1 MASSSSTPGDAHL
14 GAQTETFPSTRPLL
28 ALTLGDVAGI
38 GPEIVVKAL
47 ARPTVQ
53 QMCRP
58 LVVGDLEVVRA
69 NLRFWPH
76 AARPEL
82 LPLASPA
89 ALDVLA
95 GGEWPQ
101 HALVVY
107 QPGAPLGDVPIGRLS
122 AAAGRGAVDYVMAA
136 VDLAKTGRAAGI
148 VTAPLNKE
156 AIHLAG
162 YTYPG
167 HTELLAEQFGVKHY
181 SLVLS
186 ARGQF
191 VFHVTTHVSLRAALD
206 LITQDRILG
215 QVRLAHLL
223 AAALDRGRETIAV
236 AAINPHAGE
245 GGLFGR
251 EEIDVIAPALAL
263 AAAEGIPVV
272 GPLPA
277 DVLFPR
283 AARGR
288 YAFVIAMY
296 HDQGHAVFKTL
307 YFDEGVNVTVGLP
320 VIRTSVDH
328 GTAFDIA
335 GQGIANDASLVE
347 AIALA
352 ARLGPTWGTISAA
365 ARRTL

>member
-1 MASSSSTPGDAHL
+1 MGDA
-14 GAQTETFPSTRPLL
+14 
-28 ALTLGDVAGI
+28 AGI
-38 GPEIVVKAL
+38 GPEIIIKAL
-47 ARPTVQ
+47 ARPAVASL
-53 QMCRP
+53 CRP
-58 LVVGDLEVVRA
+58 LLVGDLA
-69 NLRFWPH
+69 TLQAHLRFWPGD
-76 AARPEL
+76 RP
-82 LPLASPA
+82 P
-89 ALDVLA
+89 VLA
-95 GGEWPQ
+95 AIRDVAVQDIAAWAWP
-101 HALVVY
+101 AGVVPVW
-107 QPGAPLGDVPIGRLS
+107 QPGAALPPLPVGQLS
-122 AAAGRGAVDYVMAA
+122 AAAGRGAVEYVLGA
-136 VDLAKTGRAAGI
+136 VVLAKQGAVAGI

-167 HTELLAEQFGVKHY
+167 HTELLAEQYGVRHY
-181 SLVLS
+181 SLVLA

-191 VFHVTTHVSLRAALD
+191 VFHVTTHVSLRQALD
-206 LITQDRILG
+206 LISGERILG

-223 AAALDRGRETIAV
+223 AKALGRGDETIAV

-245 GGLFGR
+245 GGLFGS
-251 EEIDVIAPALAL
+251 EESEIIAPALAT
-263 AAAEGIPVV
+263 ARAEGIPVV

-335 GQGIANDASLVE
+335 GQGVASDESMVE
-347 AIALA
+347 AIQLA
-352 ARLGPTWGTISAA
+352 ARLGPAWAEICAA
-365 ARRTL
+365 ARVNA

>member
-1 MASSSSTPGDAHL
+1 MATDN
-14 GAQTETFPSTRPLL
+14 RPLL
-28 ALTLGDVAGI
+28 AITIGDVAGI
-38 GPEIVVKAL
+38 GPEIVVKVL
-47 ARPTVQ
+47 ARPEVHQ
-53 QMCRP
+53 LCRP
-58 LVVGDLEVVRA
+58 LVVGDLAIMEEH
-69 NLRFWPH
+69 LRFWPGED
-76 AARPEL
+76 RPSVANVQDVEAWDW
-82 LPLASPA
+82 PDGRLA
-89 ALDVLA
+89 VL
-95 GGEWPQ
+95 
-101 HALVVY
+101 
-107 QPGAPLGDVPIGRLS
+107 QPGAPLRRPAVGQLS
-122 AAAGRGAVDYVMAA
+122 AEAGRGAVEYVLAA
-136 VDLAKTGRAAGI
+136 VELAKAGKVAGI

-167 HTELLAEQFGVKHY
+167 HTELLAEQFGVQHY

-191 VFHVTTHVSLRAALD
+191 VFHVTTHVSLRQALD
-206 LITQDRILG
+206 LITPERVLG

-223 AAALDRGRETIAV
+223 AVALGRGDEIIAV
-236 AAINPHAGE
+236 AGINPHAGE

-251 EEIDVIAPALAL
+251 EEIEVIAPALAIAKSQGL
-263 AAAEGIPVV
+263 PVV

-277 DVLFPR
+277 DVIFPR
-283 AARGR
+283 AARGQ
-288 YAFVIAMY
+288 YSFVIAMY

-335 GQGIANDASLVE
+335 GQGVASDESLLE
-347 AIALA
+347 AIRLA
-352 ARLGPTWGTISAA
+352 ARLGPSWSIISAE

>member
-1 MASSSSTPGDAHL
+1 ML
-14 GAQTETFPSTRPLL
+14 
-28 ALTLGDVAGI
+28 
-38 GPEIVVKAL
+38 
-47 ARPTVQ
+47 
-53 QMCRP
+53 
-58 LVVGDLEVVRA
+58 
-69 NLRFWPH
+69 
-76 AARPEL
+76 
-82 LPLASPA
+82 
-89 ALDVLA
+89 
-95 GGEWPQ
+95 
-101 HALVVY
+101 
-107 QPGAPLGDVPIGRLS
+107 QPGAPLAGLEMGKLS
-122 AAAGRGAVDYVMAA
+122 ALAGRGAVEYVLAA
-136 VDLAKTGRAAGI
+136 VELAKAGKVAGI

-191 VFHVTTHVSLRAALD
+191 VFHVTTHVSLRQALD
-206 LITQDRILG
+206 LITGDRILG

-223 AAALDRGRETIAV
+223 AKALGRGEETIAV
-236 AAINPHAGE
+236 AGINPHAGE

-251 EEIDVIAPALAL
+251 EEIEIIAPALAV
-263 AAAEGIPVV
+263 AKAEGIPVA
-272 GPLPA
+272 GPLAA
-277 DVLFPR
+277 DVVFPQ

-296 HDQGHAVFKTL
+296 HDQGHATFKSL

-335 GQGIANDASLVE
+335 GQGD
-347 AIALA
+347 
-352 ARLGPTWGTISAA
+352 RQRRKLGGGNSAGGQVRPDMGSYQRRSAA
-365 ARRTL
+365 LFIARQNQIPQKGTKMRMRNSLRHGAFALVIAMLALSTGGLCGRDAR

>member
-1 MASSSSTPGDAHL
+1 VSEKEFGAMADDK
-14 GAQTETFPSTRPLL
+14 RPLL
-28 ALTLGDVAGI
+28 AITIGDAAGI

-47 ARPTVQ
+47 ARPAVRRL
-53 QMCRP
+53 CRP
-58 LVVGDLEVVRA
+58 LIVGDLAVMRA
-69 NLRFWPH
+69 HLRFWP
-76 AARPEL
+76 AGEPPAIVAIDDIGDVDDVDGWDWSSED
-82 LPLASPA
+82 LPL
-89 ALDVLA
+89 L
-95 GGEWPQ
+95 
-101 HALVVY
+101 
-107 QPGAPLGDVPIGRLS
+107 QPGAPLAALEVGQLS
-122 AAAGRGAVDYVMAA
+122 AVAGRGAVEYVLAA
-136 VDLAKTGRAAGI
+136 VALAKAGKVAGI

-191 VFHVTTHVSLRAALD
+191 VFHVTTHVSLRQALD
-206 LITQDRILG
+206 LITGERILG

-223 AAALDRGRETIAV
+223 AEALGRGEETIAV
-236 AAINPHAGE
+236 AGINPHAGE
-245 GGLFGR
+245 RGLFGR
-251 EEIDVIAPALAL
+251 EEIEVITPALAI
-263 AAAEGIPVV
+263 AQAEGIPVV

-277 DVLFPR
+277 DVIFPR
-283 AARGR
+283 AAQGR

-335 GQGIANDASLVE
+335 GQGVANDASLVE
-347 AIALA
+347 AIHLA
-352 ARLGPTWGTISAA
+352 ARLGPTWGAISAA

>member
-1 MASSSSTPGDAHL
+1 MPQPLSDSRPILAITMGDA
-14 GAQTETFPSTRPLL
+14 
-28 ALTLGDVAGI
+28 AGI
-38 GPEIVVKAL
+38 GPEIAIKAL
-47 ARPTVQ
+47 ARPEVWRL
-53 QMCRP
+53 CRP
-58 LVVGDLEVVRA
+58 LLVGDFGTFQA
-69 NLRFWPH
+69 HLRFWPD
-76 AARPEL
+76 AQPPAL
-82 LPLASPA
+82 TAMDDLDAFDWPA
-89 ALDVLA
+89 ATVPV
-95 GGEWPQ
+95 W
-101 HALVVY
+101 
-107 QPGAPLGDVPIGRLS
+107 QPGAALANVQPGQLS
-122 AAAGRGAVDYVMAA
+122 AEAGRGAVEYVLAA
-136 VDLAKTGRAAGI
+136 VALAKAGQVAGI

-162 YTYPG
+162 YNYPG
-167 HTELLAEQFGVKHY
+167 HTELLAEQYNVKHY

-191 VFHVTTHVSLRAALD
+191 VFHVTTHVSLRQALD
-206 LITQDRILG
+206 MITAERVLG

-223 AAALDRGRETIAV
+223 AAALGRGEETIAV
-236 AAINPHAGE
+236 AAVNPHAGE
-245 GGLFGR
+245 GGLFGS
-251 EEIDVIAPALAL
+251 EEAEVLVPALAT
-263 AAAEGIPVV
+263 ARQEGIPVV

-335 GQGIANDASLVE
+335 GQGIANDASMVE
-347 AIALA
+347 AIKLA
-352 ARLGPTWGTISAA
+352 AALGPTWGAICAA
-365 ARRTL
+365 AGAAI

>member
-1 MASSSSTPGDAHL
+1 MADDKRPVLAITIGDA
-14 GAQTETFPSTRPLL
+14 
-28 ALTLGDVAGI
+28 AGI

-47 ARPTVQ
+47 ARPKVRQ
-53 QMCRP
+53 LCRP
-58 LVVGDLEVVRA
+58 LVVGDIAVMREH
-69 NLRFWPH
+69 LRFWPSGQKP
-76 AARPEL
+76 AFVGIDGVSAIEAWNWASED
-82 LPLASPA
+82 LP
-89 ALDVLA
+89 VL
-95 GGEWPQ
+95 
-101 HALVVY
+101 
-107 QPGAPLGDVPIGRLS
+107 QPGAPLAGLELGKLS
-122 AAAGRGAVDYVMAA
+122 ALAGRGAVEYVLAA
-136 VDLAKTGRAAGI
+136 VELAKAGKVAGI

-191 VFHVTTHVSLRAALD
+191 VFHVTTHVSLRQALD
-206 LITQDRILG
+206 LITGDRILG

-223 AAALDRGRETIAV
+223 AKALGRGEETIAV
-236 AAINPHAGE
+236 AGINPHAGE

-251 EEIDVIAPALAL
+251 EEIEIIAPALAV
-263 AAAEGIPVV
+263 ARAEGIAVV
-272 GPLPA
+272 GPLAA
-277 DVLFPR
+277 DVVFPQ

-288 YAFVIAMY
+288 YSFVIAMY
-296 HDQGHAVFKTL
+296 HDQGHATFKSL

-335 GQGIANDASLVE
+335 GQGVASDESLVE
-347 AIALA
+347 AIRLA
-352 ARLGPTWGTISAA
+352 AQLGPTWGAISAE
-365 ARRTL
+365 ARRSL

>member
-1 MASSSSTPGDAHL
+1 MADDKRPILAITIGDA
-14 GAQTETFPSTRPLL
+14 
-28 ALTLGDVAGI
+28 AGI

-47 ARPTVQ
+47 ARPKVRQ
-53 QMCRP
+53 LCRAV
-58 LVVGDLEVVRA
+58 VVGDFATMRA
-69 NLRFWPH
+69 HLRFWPGGQPP
-76 AARPEL
+76 AFIEVAGPAGLETWNWESED
-82 LPLASPA
+82 LPL
-89 ALDVLA
+89 L
-95 GGEWPQ
+95 
-101 HALVVY
+101 
-107 QPGAPLGDVPIGRLS
+107 QPGAPLAGLEMGRLS
-122 AAAGRGAVDYVMAA
+122 ALAGRGAVEYVLAA
-136 VDLAKTGRAAGI
+136 VDLAKAGKVAGI

-191 VFHVTTHVSLRAALD
+191 VFHVTTHVSLRQALD
-206 LITQDRILG
+206 LITEERILG
-215 QVRLAHLL
+215 QVGLAHLL
-223 AAALDRGRETIAV
+223 AKALGRGGETIAV
-236 AAINPHAGE
+236 AGINPHAGE

-251 EEIDVIAPALAL
+251 EEIEIIAPALAV
-263 AAAEGIPVV
+263 AKAQGIPVT

-277 DVLFPR
+277 DVVFPQ

-296 HDQGHAVFKTL
+296 HDQGHATFKSL

-335 GQGIANDASLVE
+335 GQGLASDESLVE
-347 AIALA
+347 AIRLA
-352 ARLGPTWGTISAA
+352 AKLGPTWEAISAE
-365 ARRTL
+365 ARRSL

>member
-1 MASSSSTPGDAHL
+1 M
-14 GAQTETFPSTRPLL
+14 QPSADSRPVL
-28 ALTLGDVAGI
+28 ALTLGDAAGI
-38 GPEIVVKAL
+38 GPEIIVKAL
-47 ARPTVQ
+47 ARAEVWQ
-53 QMCRP
+53 LCRP
-58 LVVGDLEVVRA
+58 LVVGDFATLQA
-69 NLRFWPH
+69 HLRFWPDAH
-76 AARPEL
+76 PPALVRADDP
-82 LPLASPA
+82 ASF
-89 ALDVLA
+89 D
-95 GGEWPQ
+95 WPQ
-101 HALVVY
+101 NTVPVY
-107 QPGAPLGDVPIGRLS
+107 QPGAALVDVQPGRLS
-122 AAAGRGAVDYVMAA
+122 AESGRGAVEYVLAA
-136 VDLAKTGRAAGI
+136 VALAKAGQVAGI

-186 ARGQF
+186 AHGQF
-191 VFHVTTHVSLRAALD
+191 VFHVTTHVSLRQALD
-206 LITQDRILG
+206 LITPERVLG

-223 AAALDRGRETIAV
+223 AVALGRGEEVIAV
-236 AAINPHAGE
+236 AAVNPHAGE
-245 GGLFGR
+245 GGLFGT
-251 EEIDVIAPALAL
+251 EESEIIAPALAR
-263 AAAEGIPVV
+263 AREEGIPVV

-335 GQGIANDASLVE
+335 GQGIANDASLIE
-347 AIALA
+347 AIKLA
-352 ARLGPTWGTISAA
+352 AALGPSWGAICAA
-365 ARRTL
+365 AGATV

>member
-1 MASSSSTPGDAHL
+1 MMQPQPPDA
-14 GAQTETFPSTRPLL
+14 RPVL
-28 ALTLGDVAGI
+28 ALTMGDAAGI
-38 GPEIVVKAL
+38 GPEIIVKAL
-47 ARPTVQ
+47 AQPEVHSL
-53 QMCRP
+53 CRP
-58 LVVGDLEVVRA
+58 LVVGDLATVQA
-69 NLRFWPH
+69 HLRFWPG
-76 AARPEL
+76 AQP
-82 LPLASPA
+82 P
-89 ALDVLA
+89 
-95 GGEWPQ
+95 
-101 HALVVY
+101 ALVAVENMSAWRWTENVIPVR
-107 QPGAPLGDVPIGRLS
+107 QPGAPLAGVQPGQLS
-122 AAAGRGAVDYVMAA
+122 AAAGRGAVEYVLEA
-136 VDLAKTGRAAGI
+136 VALAKAGAVAGI

-167 HTELLAEQFGVKHY
+167 HTELLAEQYGVQHY

-191 VFHVTTHVSLRAALD
+191 VFHVTTHVSLREAID
-206 LITQDRILG
+206 LITPARVLG
-215 QVRLAHLL
+215 QVRLANLL
-223 AAALDRGRETIAV
+223 AQALGRGAETIAV
-236 AAINPHAGE
+236 AALNPHAGE

-251 EEIDVIAPALAL
+251 EEIDVIAPALAQ
-263 AAAEGIPVV
+263 ARAEGIPVT

-296 HDQGHAVFKTL
+296 HDQGHTVFKTL

-335 GQGIANDASLVE
+335 GQGVASAESLVE
-347 AIALA
+347 AIRLA
-352 ARLGPTWGTISAA
+352 ARLGPAWEEICAA
-365 ARRTL
+365 AGAVSG

>member
-1 MASSSSTPGDAHL
+1 MIPAQPSDTRPILAITMGDA
-14 GAQTETFPSTRPLL
+14 
-28 ALTLGDVAGI
+28 AGI
-38 GPEIVVKAL
+38 GPEIVIKAL
-47 ARPTVQ
+47 ARPEVRQ
-53 QMCRP
+53 HCRP
-58 LVVGDLEVVRA
+58 LLVGDLA
-69 NLRFWPH
+69 ILQAHLRFWP
-76 AARPEL
+76 ADSSDP
-82 LPLASPA
+82 PP
-89 ALDVLA
+89 
-95 GGEWPQ
+95 
-101 HALVVY
+101 ALVAVQDVAAWQWPEAVVPVW
-107 QPGAPLGDVPIGRLS
+107 QPGAALAPVPPGQLS
-122 AAAGRGAVDYVMAA
+122 AEAGRGAVAYVLAA
-136 VDLAKTGRAAGI
+136 VALAKAGAVAGI

-162 YTYPG
+162 YHYPG
-167 HTELLAEQFGVKHY
+167 HTELLAEQYGVQHY

-191 VFHVTTHVSLRAALD
+191 VFHVTTHVSLRQALD
-206 LITQDRILG
+206 LITPGRVLG

-223 AAALDRGRETIAV
+223 AKALGRGEETIAV

-245 GGLFGR
+245 GGLFGS
-251 EEIDVIAPALAL
+251 EESTVIAPALAV
-263 AAAEGIPVV
+263 ARQEGIPVV

-283 AARGR
+283 AAQGR

-335 GQGIANDASLVE
+335 GQGIAGDASLVE
-347 AIALA
+347 AIRLA
-352 ARLGPTWGTISAA
+352 ARLGPAWAEICAA
-365 ARRTL
+365 AGAEIA

>member
-1 MASSSSTPGDAHL
+1 MPTQFSDSRPVLAITMGDA
-14 GAQTETFPSTRPLL
+14 
-28 ALTLGDVAGI
+28 AGI
-38 GPEIVVKAL
+38 GPEIVVKVL
-47 ARPTVQ
+47 ARPEVWSI
-53 QMCRP
+53 CRP
-58 LVVGDLEVVRA
+58 LLVGDFAILQEH
-69 NLRFWPH
+69 LRFWPAGQQPPALALVEDV
-76 AARPEL
+76 AAWDW
-82 LPLASPA
+82 PA
-89 ALDVLA
+89 ATVPVYRPGAALA
-95 GGEWPQ
+95 PI
-101 HALVVY
+101 
-107 QPGAPLGDVPIGRLS
+107 QPGQLS
-122 AAAGRGAVDYVMAA
+122 AEAGRGAVEYVLAA
-136 VDLAKTGRAAGI
+136 VELAKASHVAGI

-167 HTELLAEQFGVKHY
+167 HTELLAEQFGVRQY

-191 VFHVTTHVSLRAALD
+191 VFHVTTHVSLRQALD
-206 LITQDRILG
+206 LITPDRVLG

-223 AAALDRGRETIAV
+223 AGALGRGDEQIAV

-245 GGLFGR
+245 GGLFGS
-251 EEIDVIAPALAL
+251 EETEVIAPALAV
-263 AAAEGIPVV
+263 ARQQGIPVV

-288 YAFVIAMY
+288 YSFVIAMY

-335 GQGIANDASLVE
+335 GQGVAGDASLLE
-347 AIALA
+347 AIRLA
-352 ARLGPTWGTISAA
+352 AALGPTWASICAA
-365 ARRTL
+365 AGTTV

>member
-1 MASSSSTPGDAHL
+1 MHSIQADPRPILAITMGDA
-14 GAQTETFPSTRPLL
+14 
-28 ALTLGDVAGI
+28 AGI
-38 GPEIVVKAL
+38 GPEIIVKAL
-47 ARPTVQ
+47 ARPDVWHL
-53 QMCRP
+53 CRP
-58 LVVGDLEVVRA
+58 LVVGDLA
-69 NLRFWPH
+69 ILQTHLRFWPH
-76 AARPEL
+76 KQHPTLVPIEDVAAWHWPQDT
-82 LPLASPA
+82 LPVWQPRA
-89 ALDVLA
+89 ALAPV
-95 GGEWPQ
+95 P
-101 HALVVY
+101 
-107 QPGAPLGDVPIGRLS
+107 PGALS
-122 AAAGRGAVDYVMAA
+122 AEAGRGAIEYVLAA
-136 VDLAKTGRAAGI
+136 VSLARQGLVDGI
-148 VTAPLNKE
+148 VTAPINKE

-162 YTYPG
+162 CTFPG

-191 VFHVTTHVSLRAALD
+191 VFHVTTHVSLRQALD
-206 LITQDRILG
+206 LITPERVLG

-223 AAALDRGRETIAV
+223 SGALGRSEETIAV

-245 GGLFGR
+245 GGLFGD
-251 EEIDVIAPALAL
+251 EEIKILAPALAV
-263 AAAEGIPVV
+263 ARQEGIPVV

-283 AARGR
+283 AARGQ

-347 AIALA
+347 AIGLA
-352 ARLGPTWGTISAA
+352 AALGPTWASISAA
-365 ARRTL
+365 AESTI

>member
-1 MASSSSTPGDAHL
+1 MRATDLPCLAITMGDA
-14 GAQTETFPSTRPLL
+14 
-28 ALTLGDVAGI
+28 AGV

-47 ARPTVQ
+47 ARPAVRAL
-53 QMCRP
+53 CRP
-58 LVVGDLEVVRA
+58 LVVGDVAMLRA
-69 NLRFWPH
+69 HLRFWPGP
-76 AARPEL
+76 A
-82 LPLASPA
+82 LPPVVQVDAPA
-89 ALDVLA
+89 AVDWDDPNTIA
-95 GGEWPQ
+95 
-101 HALVVY
+101 VV
-107 QPGAPLGDVPIGRLS
+107 QPGAPLREVVPGKLS
-122 AAAGRGAVDYVMAA
+122 ATAGRGAVEYVLAA
-136 VDLAKTGRAAGI
+136 VALAKAGQVAGI

-167 HTELLAEQFGVKHY
+167 HTELLAEQFGVRNY

-191 VFHVTTHVSLRAALD
+191 VFHVTTHVSLRDAVD
-206 LITQDRILG
+206 LITFERVLG
-215 QVRLAHLL
+215 QIRLAHLL
-223 AAALDRGRETIAV
+223 ADALGRGGEVIAV
-236 AAINPHAGE
+236 AGVNPHAGE

-251 EEIDVIAPALAL
+251 EEIEVITPAVIAAKAQ
-263 AAAEGIPVV
+263 GIPVV

-283 AARGR
+283 AARGQ

-335 GQGIANDASLVE
+335 GQGSARDDSLVE
-347 AIALA
+347 AIRLA
-352 ARLGPTWGTISAA
+352 AQLGPQWGPICAEAKRTIG
-365 ARRTL
+365 

>member
-1 MASSSSTPGDAHL
+1 MADDNRPVLAITIGDA
-14 GAQTETFPSTRPLL
+14 
-28 ALTLGDVAGI
+28 AGI

-47 ARPTVQ
+47 ARPKVRQ
-53 QMCRP
+53 LCRP
-58 LVVGDLEVVRA
+58 LVVGDVAVMREHLHY
-69 NLRFWPH
+69 WPSGQPPAFVSIDGPSGI
-76 AARPEL
+76 AAWNWASED
-82 LPLASPA
+82 LPL
-89 ALDVLA
+89 L
-95 GGEWPQ
+95 
-101 HALVVY
+101 
-107 QPGAPLGDVPIGRLS
+107 QPGASLAGLEMGKLS
-122 AAAGRGAVDYVMAA
+122 ALAGRGAVEYVLAA
-136 VDLAKTGRAAGI
+136 VELAKAGKVAGI

-191 VFHVTTHVSLRAALD
+191 VFHVTTHVSLRQALD
-206 LITQDRILG
+206 LITGERILG

-223 AAALDRGRETIAV
+223 AQALGRGEETIAV
-236 AAINPHAGE
+236 AGINPHAGE

-251 EEIDVIAPALAL
+251 EEIEIIAPALAV
-263 AAAEGIPVV
+263 ARAQGIPVV
-272 GPLPA
+272 GPLAA
-277 DVLFPR
+277 DVVFPQ

-296 HDQGHAVFKTL
+296 HDQGHATFKCL

-335 GQGIANDASLVE
+335 GQGLASDESLVE
-347 AIALA
+347 AIRLA
-352 ARLGPTWGTISAA
+352 ARLGPTWGAISAE
-365 ARRTL
+365 ARRSL

>member
-1 MASSSSTPGDAHL
+1 MGD
-14 GAQTETFPSTRPLL
+14 G
-28 ALTLGDVAGI
+28 AGI
-38 GPEIVVKAL
+38 GPEIAIKAL
-47 ARPTVQ
+47 ARPEVRSL
-53 QMCRP
+53 CRP
-58 LVVGDLEVVRA
+58 LLVGDLA
-69 NLRFWPH
+69 TLQAHLRFWPN
-76 AARPEL
+76 AQPPVLTAIDDL
-82 LPLASPA
+82 GAFDWSPA
-89 ALDVLA
+89 TL
-95 GGEWPQ
+95 P
-101 HALVVY
+101 VY
-107 QPGAPLGDVPIGRLS
+107 QPGAALVNVQPGQLS
-122 AAAGRGAVDYVMAA
+122 AEAGRGAVEYVLAA
-136 VDLAKTGRAAGI
+136 VALAKAGQVAGI

-191 VFHVTTHVSLRAALD
+191 VFHVTTHVSLRQALD
-206 LITQDRILG
+206 MITRERVLG

-223 AAALDRGRETIAV
+223 AAALGRGEETIAV
-236 AAINPHAGE
+236 AAVNPHAGE
-245 GGLFGR
+245 GGLFGS
-251 EEIDVIAPALAL
+251 EEIEVITPTL
-263 AAAEGIPVV
+263 AAARQEGIPVV

-347 AIALA
+347 AIKLA
-352 ARLGPTWGTISAA
+352 AALGPTWGAICAA
-365 ARRTL
+365 AGATV

>member
-1 MASSSSTPGDAHL
+1 MGSDERPVLAITIGDA
-14 GAQTETFPSTRPLL
+14 
-28 ALTLGDVAGI
+28 AGI

-47 ARPTVQ
+47 ARRKVHEL
-53 QMCRP
+53 CRP
-58 LVVGDLEVVRA
+58 LIVGDRAVVEQH
-69 NLRFWPH
+69 LRFWPH
-76 AARPEL
+76 AARPAVMQVEDTAG
-82 LPLASPA
+82 LAWEPEC
-89 ALDVLA
+89 LYVL
-95 GGEWPQ
+95 
-101 HALVVY
+101 
-107 QPGAPLGDVPIGRLS
+107 QPHAPLGSVEPGKLS
-122 AAAGRGAVDYVMAA
+122 AEAGRGAVECVLTA
-136 VDLAKTGRAAGI
+136 VELAKRGEVAGI

-191 VFHVTTHVSLRAALD
+191 VFHVTTHVSLRQALD
-206 LITQDRILG
+206 LITGERVLG

-223 AAALDRGRETIAV
+223 ATALGRGGETIAV

-245 GGLFGR
+245 SGLFGR
-251 EEIDVIAPALAL
+251 EEIEILTPAVAQ
-263 AAAEGIPVV
+263 AQAEGIPAV

-335 GQGIANDASLVE
+335 GQGVASDESLVE

-352 ARLGPTWGTISAA
+352 ARLGPTWGAISAE
-365 ARRTL
+365 ARRTME

>member
-1 MASSSSTPGDAHL
+1 LTGTGKKDGIMERDTRPVLAITIGDA
-14 GAQTETFPSTRPLL
+14 
-28 ALTLGDVAGI
+28 AGI

-47 ARPTVQ
+47 ARPEVQ
-53 QMCRP
+53 QLCRP
-58 LVVGDLEVVRA
+58 LVVGDLAVIEA
-69 NLRFWPH
+69 HLRFWPREQ
-76 AARPEL
+76 APEV
-82 LPLASPA
+82 LPLTDAGSLAELA
-89 ALDVLA
+89 AGDWPDAAIAVL
-95 GGEWPQ
+95 
-101 HALVVY
+101 
-107 QPGAPLGDVPIGRLS
+107 QPGAPLGEIATGKLS
-122 AAAGRGAVDYVMAA
+122 ATAGRGAVEYVLAA
-136 VDLAKTGRAAGI
+136 VELAKAGHVAGI

-162 YTYPG
+162 YGYPG

-186 ARGQF
+186 AHGQF

-206 LITQDRILG
+206 LITRERILG

-223 AAALDRGRETIAV
+223 AKALGRAGETIAV
-236 AAINPHAGE
+236 AGINPHAGE

-251 EEIDVIAPALAL
+251 EEIEVIAPALAE
-263 AAAEGIPVV
+263 ARAEGIPVE

-288 YAFVIAMY
+288 YAFVVAMY
-296 HDQGHAVFKTL
+296 HDQGHAVFKIL

-335 GQGIANDASLVE
+335 GQGVASDESLIE
-347 AIALA
+347 AIRLA
-352 ARLGPTWGTISAA
+352 GRLGPTWGAISAE